1 MGKEVPERGSGLE
14 WANYCLKKPFFV
26 KKLSVEH
33 KPKKNMP
40 RGNPQNLQKHQ
51 WKKGQSGN
59 PKGRPKNMPDLKE
72 ALMTVLGQ
80 IQNDTNAL
88 EAMLTVLRSKAL
100 KGDTKA
106 AEILLDRAYG
116 KPKQETDVMATF
128 TQVIMPL
135 PPAQDVIEIG
145 HGNQD
150 LRIEEEGEKIKREY
164 NGDNS

>member
-1 MGKEVPERGSGLE
+1 
-14 WANYCLKKPFFV
+14 
-26 KKLSVEH
+26 
-33 KPKKNMP
+33 MP

-59 PKGRPKNMPDLKE
+59 PKGRPKSMPDLKD

-80 IQNDTNAL
+80 VQNDQNAL

-135 PPAQDVIEIG
+135 PPAQEVIEIG
-145 HGNQD
+145 HGNVNLQ
-150 LRIEEEGEKIKREY
+150 IEDGPEGQKVKREQD
-164 NGDNS
+164 GDNS

>member
-1 MGKEVPERGSGLE
+1 
-14 WANYCLKKPFFV
+14 
-26 KKLSVEH
+26 
-33 KPKKNMP
+33 
-40 RGNPQNLQKHQ
+40 
-51 WKKGQSGN
+51 
-59 PKGRPKNMPDLKE
+59 MPDLKD

-145 HGNQD
+145 HGNVNLQ
-150 LRIEEEGEKIKREY
+150 IEEEGDKQAIKREY

>member
-1 MGKEVPERGSGLE
+1 MGKKVPERGGSFE
-14 WANYCLKKPFFV
+14 WANNWLKCSFFV
-26 KKLSVEH
+26 KKISVEH
-33 KPKKNMP
+33 NHKKFMP

-145 HGNQD
+145 HGNVN
-150 LRIEEEGEKIKREY
+150 LEIEESPEKVKQLRD
-164 NGDNS
+164 GDNS

>member
-1 MGKEVPERGSGLE
+1 
-14 WANYCLKKPFFV
+14 
-26 KKLSVEH
+26 
-33 KPKKNMP
+33 MP

-59 PKGRPKNMPDLKE
+59 PKGRPKSMPDLKE

-80 IQNDTNAL
+80 IKDDTNAL

-135 PPAQDVIEIG
+135 PPAQDIIEIG
-145 HGNQD
+145 HGNVN
-150 LRIEEEGEKIKREY
+150 LEIEEYPEKETIKRDY

>member
-1 MGKEVPERGSGLE
+1 
-14 WANYCLKKPFFV
+14 
-26 KKLSVEH
+26 
-33 KPKKNMP
+33 
-40 RGNPQNLQKHQ
+40 
-51 WKKGQSGN
+51 
-59 PKGRPKNMPDLKE
+59 MPDLKE

-80 IQNDTNAL
+80 IKEDKNAL

-135 PPAQDVIEIG
+135 PPAQDILEIG
-145 HGNQD
+145 HGD
-150 LRIEEEGEKIKREY
+150 VRLEIEESPEDVKIKREY
-164 NGDNS
+164 GDNS

>member
-1 MGKEVPERGSGLE
+1 
-14 WANYCLKKPFFV
+14 
-26 KKLSVEH
+26 
-33 KPKKNMP
+33 MP